1 MSKILFRADA
11 KPAIGTGDLVSL
23 IHLAKT
29 FDKKGWES
37 WFMIRDSQGAK
48 SLMADYAITQYEVI
62 PDSYT
67 PAKEVAELNDLL
79 SENGFSHLFACITE
93 RPLTDYAKVFPAI
106 VKGCINFD
114 GVIAKDWSL
123 VVNWNFPEP
132 TLYKQENFPET
143 RFLLGPEFV
152 ILPDNFDQ
160 GVIEKRT
167 FKKPIQKLLISMGGA
182 DEFNLTTEVVW
193 KIIDEKLNLH
203 LTIILGAAFG
213 EQAELKPLLESS
225 GLTYECKKAVTDM
238 FAEYM
243 SCDAAIGTGG
253 LTSSELVAT
262 HTPALLVAAYDH
274 QSARCNYFHD
284 QKMAIFLGDK
294 QAYKSKS
301 LKGCLS
307 ELETYNAA
315 NFSIQFH
322 GREAIFDAFSQM
334 L

>member
-1 MSKILFRADA
+1 MNKILFRADA

-23 IHLAKT
+23 IQLAKT

-48 SLMADYAITQYEVI
+48 SLMADYAITRFEVI
-62 PDSYT
+62 PDSYS
-67 PAKEVAELNDLL
+67 PANEVADLNDFL
-79 SENGFSHLFACITE
+79 SENGFSHLFLCITE
-93 RPLTDYAKVFPAI
+93 RSLTDYAKLFPAI

-114 GVIAKDWSL
+114 GVVTKDWNL

-167 FKKPIQKLLISMGGA
+167 FKKPIQKLLITMGGA
-182 DEFNLTTEVVW
+182 DEFNLTTEVVR
-193 KIIDEKLNLH
+193 KIIEEKLDLR

-213 EQAELKPLLESS
+213 AQAELNALLASS
-225 GLTYECKKAVTDM
+225 GLTYECKTAVSDM

-262 HTPALLVAAYDH
+262 HTPALLVAAYEH
-274 QSARCNYFHD
+274 QSARCNHFDDH
-284 QKMAIFLGDK
+284 KMAIFLGDK
-294 QAYKSKS
+294 QEYKSKS
-301 LKGCLS
+301 LGKYIS
-307 ELETYNAA
+307 ELETFNAS
-315 NFSIQFH
+315 NFTIQFH
-322 GREAIFDAFSQM
+322 GREAIFDAFSQIY
-334 L
+334 